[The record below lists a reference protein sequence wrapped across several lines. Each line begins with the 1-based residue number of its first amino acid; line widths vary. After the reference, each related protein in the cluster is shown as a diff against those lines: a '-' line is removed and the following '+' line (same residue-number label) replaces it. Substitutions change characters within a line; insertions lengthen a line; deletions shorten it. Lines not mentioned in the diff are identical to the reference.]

1 VRPHRR
7 RGAAGTADSATGTA
21 AFGSPYQLSN
31 TATLNGPAGVTELDP
46 ADKAATDLTLVD
58 GIFADGFES
67 GTTGGWSA
75 ATP

>member
-1 VRPHRR
+1 VEID
-7 RGAAGTADSATGTA
+7 AGD
-21 AFGSPYQLSN
+21 N
-31 TATLNGPAGVTELDP
+31 T
-46 ADKAATDLTLVD
+46 ATDLTLVD